1 MRDSLIDWLVEI
13 ANLPGF
19 TMPPLGL
26 FQVLDIL
33 IVFIVIY
40 LILKWV
46 RRTQAWVV
54 FKGIIFIAIIAVF
67 AQMFNLATVQWVVSN
82 TIGMGLVVVIILFQ
96 PELRKALEQLGRG
109 QYFFPIKND
118 MEQKVH
124 STSHT
129 INEIIKAVRVMSGA
143 RTGALIVMEQTV
155 DITEHEENGTQLD
168 AQLSAQLLLNIFE
181 KNAPLHDGAVIV
193 RNNRISSAS
202 CILPLT
208 AEHVD
213 VALGTRHRAAIG
225 ISEASDA
232 RVVVVSEET
241 GTVSIAI
248 DGEIR
253 RGVTDNQIKELLTFG
268 EPTKSRFSL
277 FRRGRTDQ

>member
-19 TMPPLGL
+19 VMPNLGL
-26 FQVLDIL
+26 FQMLDIL

-54 FKGIIFIAIIAVF
+54 FKGIIFVAIIAVF
-67 AQMFNLATVQWVVSN
+67 AQLFNLATVQWVVSN
-82 TIGMGLVVVIILFQ
+82 TIGMGLVVVVILFQ

-109 QYFFPIKND
+109 QYLFPLKNET
-118 MEQKVH
+118 EQKVH
-124 STSHT
+124 STTHT
-129 INEIIKAVRVMSGA
+129 MDEIIKAVRIMSSA
-143 RTGALIVMEQTV
+143 RTGALIVIEQDV
-155 DITEHEENGTQLD
+155 DLTEHEENGTLLD
-168 AQLSAQLLLNIFE
+168 AQVSAQLLLNIFE
-181 KNAPLHDGAVIV
+181 KNAPLHDGAVII

-213 VALGTRHRAAIG
+213 VSLGTRHRAAIG
-225 ISEASDA
+225 VSEVSDA
-232 RVVVVSEET
+232 RVVIVSEET
-241 GTVSIAI
+241 GTISIAI
-248 DGEIR
+248 DGDIR
-253 RGVTDNQIKELLTFG
+253 RGVTEGQIRELLTWG
-268 EPTKSRFSL
+268 EPIKSRFSL
-277 FRRGRTDQ
+277 FRRGKANR